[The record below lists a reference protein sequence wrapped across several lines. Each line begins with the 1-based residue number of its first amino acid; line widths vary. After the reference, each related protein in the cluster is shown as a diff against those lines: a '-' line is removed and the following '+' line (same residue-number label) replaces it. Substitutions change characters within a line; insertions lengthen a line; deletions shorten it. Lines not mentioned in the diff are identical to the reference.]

1 MIDTEQVNNIKQP
14 LQLINVD
21 FKHFVKNNQPIMQ
34 KYIDSL
40 EQPGQGVNRFLP
52 KELSLGLDEDGY
64 LVLSLSKST
73 ENKKR
78 YGIKK
83 SVQQIYR
90 RGNETNADWAKRV
103 MINYRNWLRPIYK
116 EQQNIVYD
124 NHRLRYATC
133 RKIILFTNRSYA
145 NWIINHI
152 DEISGFDIENDFIYD
167 QHEYL
172 LESFIAN
179 YNQYKT
185 IHQCLLRKITE
196 YHLDN
201 ERKFKQHPAY
211 YATFVQ
217 ELLDILNNKNNAP
230 QLIFTRLND
239 EHGNI
244 DYDQLLTA
252 CQKLNVSVNEL
263 PIEALVTLFSKE
275 NVDSKL
281 KQIKFTVRDLN
292 DIKVAINAYNPENYH
307 RLQKNIKDLHIT
319 INLNGYKQAIHQYI
333 NKLVDQNRYD
343 RSEALKAIF
352 QLIK

>member
-1 MIDTEQVNNIKQP
+1 
-14 LQLINVD
+14 
-21 FKHFVKNNQPIMQ
+21 MQ

-40 EQPGQGVNRFLP
+40 EHPEQGVNRFLP

-73 ENKKR
+73 ENQKR

-90 RGNETNADWAKRV
+90 RGDETNADWAKRV
-103 MINYRNWLRPIYK
+103 IINYRNWLRPIYK
-116 EQQNIVYD
+116 KQQNIVYD
-124 NHRLRYATC
+124 NHRLHYAIC

-145 NWIINHI
+145 NWIINNI
-152 DEISGFDIENDFIYD
+152 DGISGFDIENDFIYD

-185 IHQCLLRKITE
+185 IHQCLLRKIIE

-201 ERKFKQHPAY
+201 EHKFKQHPAY
-211 YATFVQ
+211 YAIFVQ
-217 ELLDILNNKNNAP
+217 KLLDILNNKSNAL
-230 QLIFTRLND
+230 QLIFTTHGD
-239 EHGNI
+239 KHGNI
-244 DYDQLLTA
+244 DYDHLLAT

-275 NVDSKL
+275 KVNPKL

-292 DIKVAINAYNPENYH
+292 DIKTAINI
-307 RLQKNIKDLHIT
+307 KSNIS
-319 INLNGYKQAIHQYI
+319 I
-333 NKLVDQNRYD
+333 NKIN
-343 RSEALKAIF
+343 K
-352 QLIK
+352 KKTKK